1 MLCATVG
8 SRFVHE
14 PLLGAKEKM
23 TDFVTEISRVSE
35 GKYVVVGNVADVVD
49 LIEFVPDNLDCGS
62 EDFVCGG
69 LCHKDTSK

>member
-1 MLCATVG
+1 
-8 SRFVHE
+8 
-14 PLLGAKEKM
+14 M